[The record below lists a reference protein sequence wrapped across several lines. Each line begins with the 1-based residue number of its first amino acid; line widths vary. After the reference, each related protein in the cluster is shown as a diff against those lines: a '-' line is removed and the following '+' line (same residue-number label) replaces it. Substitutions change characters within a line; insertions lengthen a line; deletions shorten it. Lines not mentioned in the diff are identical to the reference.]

1 MESLFTAVFQ
11 KTDKWWIAFV
21 EELPGANAQGE
32 TIDEIWSKKWLW
44 GGKGI
49 EVLKKIGETIELS
62 SEEKEAILKAIHS
75 KRDEKRDFDDRLR
88 YGHLDWD
95 IR

>member
-32 TIDEIWSKKWLW
+32 TIDEAR
-44 GGKGI
+44 
-49 EVLKKIGETIELS
+49 ENLKEAVELILEANRELS
-62 SEEKEAILKAIHS
+62 EREFAGKDVIREELKIAV
-75 KRDEKRDFDDRLR
+75 
-88 YGHLDWD
+88 
-95 IR
+95 

>member
-32 TIDEIWSKKWLW
+32 TIDEAR
-44 GGKGI
+44 
-49 EVLKKIGETIELS
+49 ENLKEAVELILESNRELS
-62 SEEKEAILKAIHS
+62 EREFTGKNVIREELKIAA
-75 KRDEKRDFDDRLR
+75 
-88 YGHLDWD
+88 
-95 IR
+95 

>member
-32 TIDEIWSKKWLW
+32 TIDEARENL
-44 GGKGI
+44 
-49 EVLKKIGETIELS
+49 
-62 SEEKEAILKAIHS
+62 KEAVELK
-75 KRDEKRDFDDRLR
+75 
-88 YGHLDWD
+88 HLE
-95 IR
+95 IRSHNVTPP